1 MWGASRTLS
10 EVRAT
15 ILSVQHMAGN
25 AAFAIFAPFL
35 GSLVDQFRLENA
47 LLIFTLVVII
57 FLVLLW
63 RYRLRWFK
71 PICSQ
76 FDHLEEE
83 T

>member
-1 MWGASRTLS
+1 
-10 EVRAT
+10 
-15 ILSVQHMAGN
+15 
-25 AAFAIFAPFL
+25 
-35 GSLVDQFRLENA
+35 VDQFRLENA
-47 LLIFTLVVII
+47 LLIFALVVII

>member
-1 MWGASRTLS
+1 
-10 EVRAT
+10 
-15 ILSVQHMAGN
+15 MAGN
-25 AAFAIFAPFL
+25 AVFAILAPFL

-47 LLIFTLVVII
+47 LLILALVFII

-71 PICSQ
+71 PICSL
-76 FDHLEEE
+76 FGHLEEQ